1 MTNPYKVG
9 DSVLASRSEDGE
21 NHEPGTVVDS
31 YSLIIGEE
39 ERPMVCVAFPDG
51 ARVYIRADGPDV
63 QPRSVGEVEEEPAAG
78 EGESEPAG

>member
-39 ERPMVCVAFPDG
+39 ERPMVCVAFADG
-51 ARVYIRADGPDV
+51 ARVYLRADGPDV
-63 QPRSVGEVEEEPAAG
+63 RPVEDEGEEPGAG
-78 EGESEPAG
+78 EGEGEPAG